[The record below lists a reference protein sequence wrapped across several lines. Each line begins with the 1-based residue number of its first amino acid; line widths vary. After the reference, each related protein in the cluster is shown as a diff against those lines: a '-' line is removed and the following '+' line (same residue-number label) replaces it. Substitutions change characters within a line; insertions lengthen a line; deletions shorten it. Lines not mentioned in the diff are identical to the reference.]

1 MNKIWKLFSSVQ
13 VTVVVLLTLAG
24 TSVIGTLIPQNE
36 RPLDYVQ
43 AYGEFGF
50 KLFSVLGLF
59 DMYHAWWFLLL
70 LLILTVNIIVCSV
83 DRFPAAWKLVSRRK
97 KTLNAGRFR
106 KLSNY
111 QTVTTSRS
119 PGELQPAIEKTIS
132 LYFRK
137 LQIESMDSGFL
148 LFAEKRRWSRLGV
161 YVVHTSIVL
170 LLLGSIIGSI
180 YGFEGFVNIPEGEAV
195 DTIQLRNS
203 SQTHKLDFS
212 IRCDDFDVSFYENG
226 APREYRSDLT
236 LLEDGKPV
244 HAKSIVVNDPVRY
257 RGINIFQSSYG
268 QVPAETITLG
278 FTSKETGMVYQE
290 KMRPGQSFEIPEKL
304 GTLKLQGLNRE
315 ANFKG
320 HSIGPAYMA
329 TLTGVDGHLE
339 QILLPVRFPSFD
351 RMRKGDAFIAITA
364 QEEKYYTGLQ
374 VTRDPGVWVVYTGF
388 ILMLAGC
395 FITFFMSH
403 QQLMVA
409 VENIKEETRIGVSGI
424 ANKNKLGMDGVVE
437 KLAQLLAEESGA
449 GNDHE

>member
-1 MNKIWKLFSSVQ
+1 MNKIWKFFSSVQ
-13 VTVVVLLTLAG
+13 LTVVVLLTLAG

-36 RPLDYVQ
+36 NPMDYIQ
-43 AYGEFGF
+43 AYGDFGF

-70 LLILTVNIIVCSV
+70 LLTLTVNIIVCSV
-83 DRFPAAWKLVSRRK
+83 ERFPAAWKIVSSRK
-97 KTLNAGRFR
+97 RGFNAGRFR
-106 KLSNY
+106 KMANH
-111 QTVTTSRS
+111 QTVTAPSL
-119 PGELQPAIEKTIS
+119 PEELQPVVAKAISRRFK
-132 LYFRK
+132 K
-137 LQIESMDSGFL
+137 LQIESTDGGFL

-203 SQTHKLDFS
+203 NRMHTLDFT

-236 LLEDGKPV
+236 LLEGGKAV

-268 QVPAETITLG
+268 KVPSETITLG
-278 FTSKETGMVYQE
+278 FTSKETGMTYTE
-290 KMRPGQSFEIPEKL
+290 KMRPGQSFKIPENL
-304 GTLKLQGLNRE
+304 GTLTLQGLNRE
-315 ANFKG
+315 AAFKG
-320 HSIGPAYMA
+320 HSIGAAYVA
-329 TLTGVDGHLE
+329 TLTGKGDREE

-351 RMRKGDAFIAITA
+351 RMRKGDVFIAVTE

-388 ILMLAGC
+388 MLMLAGC

-403 QQLMVA
+403 QQLMVE
-409 VENIKEETRIGVSGI
+409 VERVKGETRIRVSGT
-424 ANKNKLGMDGVVE
+424 ANKNKLGMDGAVE
-437 KLAQLLAEESGA
+437 KVAQQLAEKSGA
-449 GNDHE
+449 GDRS